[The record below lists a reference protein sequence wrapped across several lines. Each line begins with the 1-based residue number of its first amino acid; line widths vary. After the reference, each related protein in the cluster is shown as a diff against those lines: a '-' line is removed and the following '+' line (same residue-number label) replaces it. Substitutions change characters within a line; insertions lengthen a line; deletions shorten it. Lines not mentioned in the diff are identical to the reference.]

1 MLAVCV
7 KRKEGYNKRATF
19 IRQEHGIYRG
29 QA

>member
-1 MLAVCV
+1 VCV